1 VPVNG
6 TLEERAPAR
15 DNTDRKDMAGEKEI
29 RTKIA
34 SVKNMQKITSA
45 MEKVAASKIR
55 KAQQQMEASRPYA
68 ERVRRVVGHLAF
80 ANPDYKHPFL
90 TEREA
95 QRVGYIVI
103 STDRGLCGG
112 LNANLFKTVIGEI
125 SRWQA
130 EDVKVDLALVGAKA
144 VQFFRRMGGSVVGTA
159 SHLGD
164 RPTVNDLIGSIKI
177 MLDSYSEGTIDRL
190 FLVHN
195 EFVNSMTQTP
205 DVKQLLPTAGIAKDG
220 DELQKHWDYIYEP
233 GADELLDD
241 VLMRYIESQ
250 VYRGAVENFACE
262 MAAKM
267 VAMKSATD
275 NAGEIIDGL
284 QLQYNKARQAA
295 ITQEISEIVG
305 GAAAVSG

>member
-1 VPVNG
+1 
-6 TLEERAPAR
+6 
-15 DNTDRKDMAGEKEI
+15 MAGEKEI
-29 RTKIA
+29 RSKIA

-55 KAQQQMEASRPYA
+55 KAQLQMEASRPYA
-68 ERVRRVVGHLAF
+68 ERIRSVVGHLAH

-90 TEREA
+90 TEREVK
-95 QRVGYIVI
+95 RVGHIVI

-112 LNANLFKTVIGEI
+112 LNANLFKTMIGEI
-125 SRWQA
+125 AKWQDENIA
-130 EDVKVDLALVGAKA
+130 VDMALVGAKA
-144 VQFFRRMGGSVVGTA
+144 VAFFRRIGGSVLGTA
-159 SHLGD
+159 THLGD
-164 RPTVNDLIGSIKI
+164 KPGIDDLIGSIKI
-177 MLDSYSEGTIDRL
+177 MLDAYSDGKIDRL
-190 FLVHN
+190 YLVHN
-195 EFVNSMTQTP
+195 EYISALSQKPVII
-205 DVKQLLPTAGIAKDG
+205 QLLPAKGIGLDD
-220 DELQKHWDYIYEP
+220 DELQAHWDYIYEP
-233 GADELLDD
+233 DAGELLDD

-275 NAGEIIDGL
+275 NAGDIIDGL
-284 QLQYNKARQAA
+284 QLKYNKARQAS

>member
-1 VPVNG
+1 MP
-6 TLEERAPAR
+6 
-15 DNTDRKDMAGEKEI
+15 GEKEI
-29 RTKIA
+29 RSKIR

-68 ERVRRVVGHLAF
+68 ERIRHVISHLSQ
-80 ANPDYKHPFL
+80 ANPDARHPYMM
-90 TEREA
+90 EREVK
-95 QRVGYIVI
+95 RVGFIVI

-112 LNANLFKTVIGEI
+112 LNINLFKRVIGEI
-125 SRWQA
+125 A
-130 EDVKVDLALVGAKA
+130 EWREQNVEVDMALVGAKS
-144 VQFFRRMGGSVVGTA
+144 VQFFRRMGGNVVGTA
-159 SHLGD
+159 THLGD
-164 RPTVNDLIGSIKI
+164 RPSVNDLIGAITI
-177 MLDSYSEGTIDRL
+177 MLQAYEKGSIDRL
-190 FLVHN
+190 FLMHN
-195 EFVNSMTQTP
+195 EFVSAMSQKPSVVT
-205 DVKQLLPTAGIAKDG
+205 LLPVSQIGLQG
-220 DELQKHWDYIYEP
+220 DDLQEHWDYIYEP
-233 GADELLDD
+233 EAGELLEEF
-241 VLMRYIESQ
+241 LERYIESQ

-275 NAGEIIDGL
+275 NAGEIIDKL

>member
-1 VPVNG
+1 MP
-6 TLEERAPAR
+6 
-15 DNTDRKDMAGEKEI
+15 GEKEI
-29 RTKIA
+29 RSKIA

-55 KAQQQMEASRPYA
+55 KAQKQMEESRPYA
-68 ERVRRVVGHLAF
+68 QRIRRVIGHLSH

-90 TEREA
+90 LEREVK
-95 QRVGYIVI
+95 RVGMIII

-125 SRWQA
+125 AKWQD
-130 EDVKVDLALVGAKA
+130 EGIEVDMVLVGAKA
-144 VQFFRRMGGSVVGTA
+144 VQFFRRMGGNVVGTA
-159 SHLGD
+159 THLGD
-164 RPTVNDLIGSIKI
+164 QPSVNDLIGAMTI
-177 MLDSYSEGTIDRL
+177 MLNSYEEGNIDRL

-195 EFVNSMTQTP
+195 VFVSAMSQKP
-205 DVKQLLPTAGIAKDG
+205 VVAQLLPAAVELEEG
-220 DELQKHWDYIYEP
+220 ELQAHWDYIYEP
-233 GADELLDD
+233 GARDLLDD
-241 VLMRYIESQ
+241 VLSRYIESQ

-275 NAGEIIDGL
+275 NAGEIIEGL
-284 QLQYNKARQAA
+284 QLEYNKARQAA

>member
-1 VPVNG
+1 
-6 TLEERAPAR
+6 
-15 DNTDRKDMAGEKEI
+15 
-29 RTKIA
+29 
-34 SVKNMQKITSA
+34 MQKITSA

-55 KAQQQMEASRPYA
+55 KAQLQMEASRPYA
-68 ERVRRVVGHLAF
+68 QRIRRVIGHLAH

-90 TEREA
+90 IERSTK
-95 QRVGYIVI
+95 RVGFIVI

-112 LNANLFKTVIGEI
+112 LNANLFKKVISELVD
-125 SRWQA
+125 WKEQNV
-130 EDVKVDLALVGAKA
+130 EVDLALVGAKS
-144 VQFFRRMGGSVVGTA
+144 VQFFRRFGGNVVGTA
-159 SHLGD
+159 THLGD
-164 RPTVNDLIGSIKI
+164 QPKVNDLIGAIKI
-177 MLDSYSEGTIDRL
+177 MLDSYSEGKIDRL
-190 FLVHN
+190 YMLTN
-195 EFVNSMTQTP
+195 EFVNSMTQNP
-205 DVKQLLPTAGIAKDG
+205 VAIQLLPTSSIGQEGEETKEG
-220 DELQKHWDYIYEP
+220 EKLQAHWDYIYEP
-233 GADELLDD
+233 DAGELLDD
-241 VLMRYIESQ
+241 VLGRYIESQ